1 MADSVVKIRI
11 DSQEYDA
18 KLKKAGDALNR
29 YFDTVRKGGGTLKYL
44 DEGVLDAVKA
54 MGSMETTSSSARQK
68 LRELTQ
74 TTADLLAQY
83 RALSDEERAT
93 PLGAAMSQ
101 SISELTERAGTL
113 RDAMD
118 DVNAS
123 VKLSASDTKQFDM
136 LAGGVEGLTTA
147 FQLGQGA
154 MELFGLSTEDN
165 VEVIAKLQAAMAVTS
180 GLQQAQNL
188 LQKESAMMQGVMA
201 VQASAAAA
209 AQTSLAG
216 ATGLAAVAQKAFN
229 LVANANPYVLLATA
243 VAAVGT
249 ALYAFCSASEKSEKE
264 AEELAAAN
272 EEARKKANE
281 ARQAFVNA
289 AADSM
294 NTASRLSYLQEAY
307 AKANTEIGKTN
318 VLRQAQ
324 QEFKKLGMECNSLS
338 QAQELLVRK
347 GGQIIEMIRR
357 QGNVAA
363 MSAIRMEVYKKSFST
378 LLGNGYDVQ
387 AAASL
392 AGYNHAV
399 RELDKQINEEQ
410 GKIQGLKSSL
420 GVGNSAS
427 GGGGGRAT
435 KVIAEDNKYAADS
448 IMAQQKEVERLTD
461 AYNRASA
468 AMRGGILADLE
479 EAKSKLEAIKKE
491 GDASEGGELGALVV
505 TGSKFTSIKKTF
517 RDASMSDTAMS
528 DYISGIKS
536 TLDTSELGSD
546 LYNSLTSKLSDAN
559 MAQQLIT
566 QMIKSGVEG
575 ADLTFEASAIKEA
588 LLGGEISDEQWKS
601 IIEEINTKIADSDM
615 KIHIDIETGELSSE
629 AEAQKKQTD
638 QIAESWKKTGSA
650 IQSVGSAMQQIENPA
665 AKVMGTIAQAVAT
678 IALSYAQAMKTAQE
692 TTGPWGWIAFAATGM
707 ATMFSSINAIRSAT
721 AGSYAT
727 GGIIPGNDHND
738 GLVANVSSGELILN
752 RAQQGN
758 IASQLESDRSSGVTA
773 TPYVNGENI
782 YFGVNNALA
791 RRGQGELV
799 TTAMLRRKGINI

>member
-93 PLGAAMSQ
+93 PLGAAMAQ

-136 LAGGVEGLTTA
+136 MAGGVEGLTTA

-272 EEARKKANE
+272 DEARKKANE

-420 GVGNSAS
+420 GVGSS
-427 GGGGGRAT
+427 TGGGGGGRAT

-491 GDASEGGELGALVV
+491 GDPSEGGELGGLVV
-505 TGSKFTSIKKTF
+505 TGSKFTGIKKAF

-528 DYISGIKS
+528 DYISGIKA

-566 QMIKSGVEG
+566 QMIKSGVKG
-575 ADLTFEASAIKEA
+575 ADLTSEASAIRDA

-601 IIEEINTKIADSDM
+601 IIEEINTKIADSGM

-638 QIAESWKKTGSA
+638 KLAESWKKTGSA
-650 IQSVGSAMQQIENPA
+650 IQSVGSALGQIEDPSM
-665 AKVMGTIAQAVAT
+665 KVFGIVAQAIAT
-678 IALSYAQAMKTAQE
+678 IALSFAEALRSTKHWTE
-692 TTGPWGWIAFAATGM
+692 WLVFGVTGLS
-707 ATMFSSINAIRSAT
+707 TMITMISSIKSAT

-758 IASQLESDRSSGVTA
+758 IASQLESDRSNGVTT
-773 TPYVNGENI
+773 TPYVRGEQI
-782 YFGVNNALA
+782 YLGVNNALA
-791 RRGQGELV
+791 RRGQGEIV
-799 TTAMLRRKGINI
+799 TTTMLRKMGLT